1 MKNKKTHSTQ
11 RKYFGTIPRSEFYGF
26 VLGYALGLIISGLLR
41 LDSQFQYILFA
52 LVGFGIGYYID
63 KKYYQEPDEPDE
75 PESSGELGN
84 IGEAG
89 STVEPT
95 RPADGTTGEI
105 PEETP
110 LNPPVIAGN
119 TSTGAVPAEKEE
131 D

>member
-84 IGEAG
+84 IVEAG
-89 STVEPT
+89 STGEPAG
-95 RPADGTTGEI
+95 PAADGTTGEI
-105 PEETP
+105 PDETP

-119 TSTGAVPAEKEE
+119 TSTGAVPADKE
-131 D
+131 

>member
-89 STVEPT
+89 STVEQT